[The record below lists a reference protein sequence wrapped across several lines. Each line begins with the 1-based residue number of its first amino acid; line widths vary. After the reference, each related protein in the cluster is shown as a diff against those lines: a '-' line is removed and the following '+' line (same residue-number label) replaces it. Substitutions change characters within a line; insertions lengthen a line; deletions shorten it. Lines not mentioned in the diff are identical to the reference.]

1 MTKTI
6 NTACGG
12 GTFRIDNAIRE
23 IGLTQRGIIV
33 ATSERRV
40 YEWLC
45 DYIKPY
51 EENRYAVRHAETE
64 QDFSLLVGKRRM
76 AMAFIEVDFFGE
88 RAIGCLERIHKENS
102 RLRVVLFSVAS
113 LQREDKHRYLWRG
126 ADSFISLREKPDLV
140 QRKMKKIFDGYDSVS
155 EKTLRE
161 ARERNRR
168 AGIPP
173 HLTAQEVEVCR
184 FVAKEKGRKEIA
196 DCLSISVKTVD
207 NHLCSVRKKFGKRNR
222 VGILR
227 VAVSIGI
234 LSPEELGDDS
244 FDYSALPLTDR
255 TC

>member
-12 GTFRIDNAIRE
+12 GTFRIDNSIRE

-33 ATSERRV
+33 ATGERRV
-40 YEWLC
+40 YDWLC

-51 EENRYAVRHAETE
+51 EENGYAIRHAGTE
-64 QDFSLLVGKRRM
+64 QDLSMLAEKRRM
-76 AMAFIEVDFFGE
+76 AIAFIEVDFFGE
-88 RAIGCLERIHKENS
+88 RAIGCLERIHKENP
-102 RLRVVLFSVAS
+102 RLRVIMFSVAA
-113 LQREDKHRYLWRG
+113 LQREDKRYYLWRG
-126 ADSFISLREKPDLV
+126 ADNFISLREKPDLV
-140 QRKMKKIFDGYDSVS
+140 QRKMKNIFDGYDSVS
-155 EKTLRE
+155 EKTSRDV
-161 ARERNRR
+161 RERNRL

-173 HLTAQEVEVCR
+173 HLTPQEVEVCR
-184 FVAKEKGRKEIA
+184 FVAREKGRKEIA

-207 NHLCSVRKKFGKRNR
+207 NHLYSVRKKFGKRNR

-234 LSPEELGDDS
+234 LSPEELADDS

>member
-6 NTACGG
+6 NTASGG
-12 GTFRIDNAIRE
+12 GTFRIDNVIRE

-51 EENRYAVRHAETE
+51 EENRYAIRYAETE
-64 QDFSLLVGKRRM
+64 QDFSVLVEKRRM
-76 AMAFIEVDFFGE
+76 AIAFIEVDFLGE
-88 RAIGCLERIHKENS
+88 RAIGYLDRIHKENP
-102 RLRVVLFSVAS
+102 RLRVVLFSVAA
-113 LQREDKHRYLWRG
+113 LPREDKRRFLWQG

-140 QRKMKKIFDGYDSVS
+140 QRKMKNIFDGIS
-155 EKTLRE
+155 EKALRE
-161 ARERNRR
+161 LREHNRL

-173 HLTAQEVEVCR
+173 HLTPQEVEVCR
-184 FVAKEKGRKEIA
+184 FVAREKGRKEIA
-196 DCLSISVKTVD
+196 DCRGISVKTVD
-207 NHLCSVRKKFGKRNR
+207 NHLRSVRLKFGKRNR

-227 VAVSIGI
+227 VAFSVGI
-234 LSPEELGDDS
+234 ISPEDLMCRD

>member
-6 NTACGG
+6 NTACSG
-12 GTFRIDNAIRE
+12 GTFRIDNTIRE

-33 ATSERRV
+33 ATGERRV
-40 YEWLC
+40 YDWLC

-51 EENRYAVRHAETE
+51 EENGYAIRHAGTE
-64 QDFSLLVGKRRM
+64 QNLSMLAEKRRM
-76 AMAFIEVDFFGE
+76 AIAFIEVDFFGE
-88 RAIGCLERIHKENS
+88 RAIGCLDRIHKENP
-102 RLRVVLFSVAS
+102 RLRVILFSVAS
-113 LQREDKHRYLWRG
+113 LPREDKRRYLWRG
-126 ADSFISLREKPDLV
+126 ADSFISLREKPELV
-140 QRKMKKIFDGYDSVS
+140 QRKMKSFFDGYDNVS
-155 EKTLRE
+155 EKALRE
-161 ARERNRR
+161 VRERNRL
-168 AGIPP
+168 ADIPP
-173 HLTAQEVEVCR
+173 HLTPQEVEVCR
-184 FVAKEKGRKEIA
+184 FVAREKGRKEIA

-207 NHLCSVRKKFGKRNR
+207 NHLYSVRKKFGKRNK